1 MLFFDPV
8 LPPRVGQHG
17 PLPSR
22 VLFRRGKM
30 SGVLE
35 ESCPHLCGAASSIP
49 FASLPIPRA
58 DKMDSP
64 SPHWA
69 LRMPLWGCALQDRPA
84 PACGSEHS
92 QLKLTQATLFTKLNI
107 YSRFPSW
114 LHLACSSS
122 QLHGDIRN
130 TTVQTVQHQWYK
142 LPHMYHLFIR
152 INTANSPLVCMVSR
166 DPCAYLRVRSEVAR
180 PVTVSHIRKGAFV
193 WVKSGRVA
201 GCLLQASPYRS
212 HRPHPSKCSLLFRM
226 RKCEKKG
233 EYHFYK
239 YEIFGEE
246 G

>member
-107 YSRFPSW
+107 YSRFPFLTVLSMFIKSAAW
-114 LHLACSSS
+114 GHQKYHGPDSSASMIQTTPYVPPLYKNQHREFSPGVHGLPWPLCLPTCS
-122 QLHGDIRN
+122 
-130 TTVQTVQHQWYK
+130 
-142 LPHMYHLFIR
+142 
-152 INTANSPLVCMVSR
+152 
-166 DPCAYLRVRSEVAR
+166 
-180 PVTVSHIRKGAFV
+180 
-193 WVKSGRVA
+193 
-201 GCLLQASPYRS
+201 
-212 HRPHPSKCSLLFRM
+212 
-226 RKCEKKG
+226 
-233 EYHFYK
+233 
-239 YEIFGEE
+239 
-246 G
+246 